1 MPDHRT
7 ALLVDFGGVLTTSVT
22 RSFRAFCQEMGLPS
36 ELAKEAFL
44 EAYTHHE
51 GDSPVHRM
59 ETGEITVDEFSQG
72 LATVLS
78 ERSGVHVPHEG
89 LVQRLFERMDYDEAM
104 FAAVAGARRAGVKT
118 ALLSNSW
125 GSENYPRER
134 FADTFD
140 VLVISGEVGIR
151 KPDPEIFHLAARRLG
166 VAPHDCVFVD
176 DLDRNVMVAQELGMA
191 GVLHRRADET
201 IPQVAELLGLD
212 RDLMAGADA

>member
-1 MPDHRT
+1 
-7 ALLVDFGGVLTTSVT
+7 
-22 RSFRAFCQEMGLPS
+22 
-36 ELAKEAFL
+36 
-44 EAYTHHE
+44 
-51 GDSPVHRM
+51 
-59 ETGEITVDEFSQG
+59 
-72 LATVLS
+72 
-78 ERSGVHVPHEG
+78 
-89 LVQRLFERMDYDEAM
+89 
-104 FAAVAGARRAGVKT
+104 VKT